1 MQYTTKDGD
10 RLDMICARHYGSV
23 HNTFEQVLYDP
34 ANDDLTTSEVFAAGV
49 TITLPTVKPADK
61 QDDVVLWK

>member
-1 MQYTTKDGD
+1 MKYTTQDGD
-10 RLDMICARHYGSV
+10 RLDIICARHYGTV

-34 ANDDLTTSEVFAAGV
+34 TNDDLTTFDVFPAGV
-49 TITLPTVKPADK
+49 TITLPTVKPAET

>member
-1 MQYTTKDGD
+1 MKYTTQDGD
-10 RLDMICARHYGSV
+10 RLDIICARHYGSV

-34 ANDDLTTSEVFAAGV
+34 ANDDLTTFEVFPAGV
-49 TITLPTVKPADK
+49 TITLPIVKPVDK

>member
-10 RLDMICARHYGSV
+10 RLDKICARHYGTA
-23 HNTFEQVLYDP
+23 HNTLEQVLYDP
-34 ANDDLTTSEVFAAGV
+34 ANDDLTTYEVFPAGII
-49 TITLPTVKPADK
+49 ITLPVIKPADK